1 MKLVQIL
8 LWGICS
14 LIFAY
19 YTFQSLKDYLS
30 YNTVSKQNK
39 ERQEDQL
46 MPQICFSSPYLA
58 EERLQ
63 KLGLTLEEY
72 RKLGIWTS
80 SHTNYSK
87 ASEDEIKRMVFP
99 DLTDMVE
106 NVRVKSRISKYS
118 DAYKSTYYKPADILN
133 GTDIGIVELDY
144 YHFFSIYCI
153 SFPSSTFPFGIE
165 KVYFSLNQKCKVFV
179 VAPGNFYAFDRKR
192 NEMTILADQS
202 YEYQVAKNIVQ
213 LLLFEVFVVLLLN
226 RKITVLLNLIFNLAR
241 STTVC

>member
-8 LWGICS
+8 LLGICS

-118 DAYKSTYYKPADILN
+118 DAYKSTYYKPAEILN

-153 SFPSSTFPFGIE
+153 SFPSSTFPFGIG
-165 KVYFSLNQKCKVFV
+165 KVYFSLKQKCKVFV

-192 NEMTILADQS
+192 NEMTILAIS
-202 YEYQVAKNIVQ
+202 
-213 LLLFEVFVVLLLN
+213 
-226 RKITVLLNLIFNLAR
+226 
-241 STTVC
+241 SS